1 MEIIELQ
8 TELAKVDPRY
18 VDWLRLEKKDG
29 IIKGYPTRKLSIEAN
44 TAISK
49 FFKGLGGKFVANNG
63 ERYFELADRPAHTA
77 SASLTEAYLRI
88 RETGIYKEVS
98 A

>member
-1 MEIIELQ
+1 MEILELQ
-8 TELAKVDPRY
+8 MELAKVDPRY

-29 IIKGYPTRKLSIEAN
+29 IIKGYPTRKLSIEAS

-49 FFKGLGGKFVANNG
+49 FFKRHGGRFVADG
-63 ERYFELADRPAHTA
+63 YYELADRPAHTA

-88 RETGIYKEVS
+88 RETGIYKEAS
-98 A
+98 

>member
-1 MEIIELQ
+1 MEIKQLQ
-8 TELAKVDPRY
+8 TELAKIDPRY

-29 IIKGYPTRKLSIEAN
+29 IIKGYPTRKLSIEAS

-49 FFKGLGGKFVANNG
+49 FFKELGGSFCAKGYYQLRVKRGNSRHPVAKAFRELQNNG
-63 ERYFELADRPAHTA
+63 
-77 SASLTEAYLRI
+77 
-88 RETGIYKEVS
+88 GIYKE